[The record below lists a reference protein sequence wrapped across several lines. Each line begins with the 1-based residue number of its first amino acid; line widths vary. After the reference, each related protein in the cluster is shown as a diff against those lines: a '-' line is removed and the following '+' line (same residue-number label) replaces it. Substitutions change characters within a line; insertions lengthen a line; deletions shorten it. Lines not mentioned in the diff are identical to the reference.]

1 MHLGHTTIQMP
12 SLEQSSNNQAPQYHE
27 AVVSSI
33 DQEARSAP
41 SLPSYDF
48 APEYPNI
55 YDGKGSESV
64 FHNEVIEEE
73 PFPEI
78 SHKETAAPAYS
89 EPAKQTEVSQVDH
102 KYKIL
107 LLHLFSITFAVL
119 SLELSPLL
127 ELVPMIMFCVFAT
140 DLKNQPKN
148 LVWLHILDITVTAI
162 VMVLFLATIIVLAV
176 FTFGIGAVLLLL
188 LVPYVVVL
196 IQLFLSWPKN
206 AEESESVEQVV

>member
-1 MHLGHTTIQMP
+1 MP
-12 SLEQSSNNQAPQYHE
+12 SLEQSSNNQAPQYHKD
-27 AVVSSI
+27 VVSSRE
-33 DQEARSAP
+33 QEARSAP

-64 FHNEVIEEE
+64 FHTEVIQEELL
-73 PFPEI
+73 PEI
-78 SHKETAAPAYS
+78 SHKETANS
-89 EPAKQTEVSQVDH
+89 EVAKQTEVARVDY

-127 ELVPMIMFCVFAT
+127 ELVPMIMFYVFAK

-162 VMVLFLATIIVLAV
+162 VMVLFLAIIIALAV
-176 FTFGIGAVLLLL
+176 FTFGIGAVFLLLL
-188 LVPYVVVL
+188 IPYIVVL
-196 IQLFLSWPKN
+196 IQLFFSWPKN